1 MCPKTC
7 FDFHNTTIASISE
20 YKAPQKVSKVAKW
33 PKNWSYYCS
42 SRTIMMISFCRAV
55 QCSDDTYFCFPISGY
70 ICHGGWQEPLVQKP
84 RSQNTFSKVQALR
97 STALDHLEGQ
107 SGGHYVV
114 ISPAETPHKRFCVR
128 LIMDHDNSNV
138 SLWANAQDCPRDKNE
153 GQLWTFNLTRTS
165 KKMS

>member
-1 MCPKTC
+1 M
-7 FDFHNTTIASISE
+7 
-20 YKAPQKVSKVAKW
+20 SKVGKW
-33 PKNWSYYCS
+33 PKNWSYYCTAEPLWWS
-42 SRTIMMISFCRAV
+42 LFVDCL
-55 QCSDDTYFCFPISGY
+55 CSDDTYFCFPISGY
-70 ICHGGWQEPLVQKP
+70 ICHGGWQEPLVQP

-97 STALDHLEGQ
+97 STENDHSEGQ
-107 SGGHYVV
+107 GGHYVV

-165 KKMS
+165 KENVLMSSRTLKDFLYFFPK